1 MLGIVLVLVAIMGTF
16 GGVEGID
23 AGGERIAL
31 IRVDGVIVAGESGF
45 SMFGGS
51 ATGSD
56 DVVDEIDRAI
66 ADENVKGIL
75 LRINSPGGSAAG
87 SQEIYN
93 AVQRAR
99 KARKTVVGSM
109 ADVAA
114 SGGYYVAA
122 PCDAIFADPATL
134 TGSIGVIAVHQDL
147 SGLFD
152 KVGIGTEIIKSGDL
166 KDMFQPAGPLSPE
179 ARDVVTALID
189 QVFDQFVDDVAEG
202 RGMDRAAVVALADG
216 RVYTG
221 QQAKENGLVD
231 ELGGLHEALLEAGQL
246 AGIRGTPELKEYG
259 PPSIIQWLFGGTA
272 SIRQREVAVT
282 GGILYDDFAA
292 RLARGA
298 IGPASS
304 PAQRTDLGDM

>member
-1 MLGIVLVLVAIMGTF
+1 MLGIFLVLVAIMGTF
-16 GGVEGID
+16 GGVEGLD
-23 AGGERIAL
+23 TGGEKIAL
-31 IRVDGVIVAGESGF
+31 IRIDGMIVAGESGF
-45 SMFGGS
+45 SMLGGA

-56 DVVDEIDRAI
+56 DVVDQIDKVI
-66 ADENVKGIL
+66 DDESVKGIL

-93 AVQRAR
+93 AIQRAR
-99 KARKTVVGSM
+99 KADKIVVGSM

-134 TGSIGVIAVHQDL
+134 TGSIGAIAVHQDL

-152 KVGIGTEIIKSGDL
+152 NIGIEAEIIKSGDL
-166 KDMFQPAGPLSPE
+166 KDMFQPMGPLSPE
-179 ARDVVTALID
+179 ARDVVTVLID
-189 QVFDQFVDDVAEG
+189 QVFNQFVDHVAEG
-202 RGMDRAAVVALADG
+202 RGMDRAAVLALADG

-231 ELGGLHEALLEAGQL
+231 ELGGMHEALLEAGRL
-246 AGIRGTPELKEYG
+246 AGIKGKPHLKEYG

-272 SIRQREVAVT
+272 SVRQREVVVT
-282 GGILYDDFAA
+282 GGLLYDDFAA

-298 IGPASS
+298 VGAASPS
-304 PAQRTDLGDM
+304 ADRTDLGDM